1 MASRYTKHFGTKA
14 TSAQEVIP
22 GREADMIANNGGGVS
37 FKLSPM
43 GQLDRFLILGSEG
56 GTYYVNERKLT
67 IDNAKNV
74 VALVKSDGLAVV
86 QRILE
91 ISKANRAPKRE
102 PAIFALAIAATMG
115 DDVTRA
121 AALGAVREVCRI
133 PTDLFSFAES
143 LQALGGWGR
152 GKRNAIA
159 RWYTQGE
166 LDKLAYQVVKYRQR
180 NGWTHRDLLRLSH
193 PRTNEQGRQT
203 LFNWIAKEGEVKR
216 TERKEMPAIVTAF
229 EKAQKSGTDSRTL
242 VPLIEKHKLTWE
254 MLPTEALNDP
264 KVWPALLENMPMQ
277 AMVRM
282 LGRMTANGTLTQF
295 GNHTKTVVDRL
306 GNHELLRKSGIH
318 PMKLLIAQRTY
329 ASGRGTKGSLTWSPI
344 PQISDALE
352 EAFYASFGLIEPTGK
367 RFLLGLDVS
376 GSMGSPMGDS
386 GITCAEGT
394 AVMAMVTARLE
405 KNSFVYGFADT
416 FKDLKIT
423 AKDTLES
430 ATRKVRDSNFGA
442 TNCSLPMEY
451 ALQRKIPVDVFAVY
465 TDCEFNTGHRH
476 PSQALAAYRKA
487 MGIPAKLVVIGMT
500 ATNVTIADPADV
512 GMMDVVGFDG
522 ATPELIADFARN

>member
-1 MASRYTKHFGTKA
+1 MAKRSYTNHFSTKA

-22 GREADMIANNGGGVS
+22 GREADMAANNGGGVS

-56 GTYYVNERKLT
+56 GTYYVSERKLT
-67 IDNAKNV
+67 LDNARNV
-74 VALVKSDGLAVV
+74 VDLIKQRGVKVV
-86 QRILE
+86 ERILE

-115 DDVTRA
+115 DDTTRA
-121 AALGAVREVCRI
+121 AALAAVREVCRI
-133 PTDLFSFAES
+133 PTDLFTFADN

-159 RWYTQGE
+159 RWYTQAD

-193 PRTNEQGRQT
+193 PRTDEQGRQT
-203 LFNWIAKEGEVKR
+203 LFNWIAKEGDVKR
-216 TERKEMPAIVTAF
+216 TERKKMPAIVTAF
-229 EKAQKSGTDSRTL
+229 EKAQKSTDHRVLNTL
-242 VPLIEKHKLTWE
+242 IVEHKLSWE
-254 MLPTEALNDP
+254 MLPTEALNDQ
-264 KVWPALLENMPMQ
+264 KVWPALLANMPMQ

-295 GNHTKTVVDRL
+295 GEHTKTVCERL
-306 GNHELLRKSGIH
+306 ASQELLRKSGIH

-329 ASGRGTKGSLTWSPI
+329 AAGRGQKGSLTWSPI

-376 GSMGSPMGDS
+376 GSMGCPMGDS

-394 AVMAMVTARLE
+394 AVMAMITARLE
-405 KNSFVYGFADT
+405 KNSFVHGFADT

-430 ATRKVRDSNFGA
+430 ATQKTQQANFGSTDCA
-442 TNCSLPMEY
+442 LPMKY
-451 ALQRKIPVDVFAVY
+451 ALEKKIPVDVFCVY
-465 TDCEFNTGHRH
+465 TDSEFNTGRQH
-476 PSQALAAYRKA
+476 PSQALAAYRKT

-500 ATNVTIADPADV
+500 ATNVTIADPADA